1 MFNFFRRKKKGLI
14 NRLKFISENK
24 NVNFQLDMLRE
35 NQVDFQMTRQK
46 SLKKIGFNEY
56 EDPYN
61 IAFSLR
67 FEVDNIYKNNFL
79 NSMLYDKAVKLEVF
93 GETYI
98 ILCKNDFNSIKEKID
113 QIGKEVYNCDYKESA
128 IIFNI
133 IP

>member
-46 SLKKIGFNEY
+46 SLEKIGFNGY

-67 FEVDNIYKNNFL
+67 FEEDNIYKNNFL
-79 NSMLYDKAVKLEVF
+79 NSTLYDK
-93 GETYI
+93 
-98 ILCKNDFNSIKEKID
+98 
-113 QIGKEVYNCDYKESA
+113 
-128 IIFNI
+128 
-133 IP
+133 